1 MIFEINS
8 KEELK
13 KEIPSNTRR
22 VKINFEVSTPRE
34 MVEIVSKY
42 KDTADVWVR
51 TSMFKRLLVDNWL
64 IFKKQRKGTYKLKR
78 TLDVCIAAIVL
89 ILVSPLLLIVSII
102 VKFSASTS
110 REPVFFRQNRISNNG
125 RPFLFYKFRTME
137 HSNNDEIHYEYMKKS
152 IQGKAHGKVY
162 KLVNDP
168 RVTKIGKWLRRLSID
183 EIPQFINVLKGDM
196 SIIGPR
202 PPILYEVE
210 LYEDWQKV
218 RLQAK
223 PGMTGLWQ
231 VAGRSLLSFNEM
243 VVLDFFYALNQS
255 LKLDL
260 YILFHTIPAVLF
272 LKGAY

>member
-13 KEIPSNTRR
+13 KTIPPNTRI
-22 VKINFEVSTPRE
+22 VKINFEVSTPRKI
-34 MVEIVSKY
+34 VEIVSIY
-42 KDTADVWVR
+42 KDSVDVWVR
-51 TSMFKRLLVDNWL
+51 TNMFKKLLVDNYL
-64 IFKKQRKGTYKLKR
+64 IFRKQKKGTYKLKR
-78 TLDVCIAAIVL
+78 ALDVCIATIVL
-89 ILVSPLLLIVSII
+89 TLTAPLLLIVSMI

-110 REPVFFRQNRISNNG
+110 KEPVFFRQNRISNNG
-125 RPFLFYKFRTME
+125 KPFLFYKFRTME
-137 HSNNDEIHYEYMKKS
+137 HSNNNDIHYEYMKKS
-152 IQGKAHGKVY
+152 IRGKAHGKVY

-183 EIPQFINVLKGDM
+183 EIPQFINVLKNDM
-196 SIIGPR
+196 SVIGPR

-218 RLQAK
+218 RLMAK

-231 VAGRSLLSFNEM
+231 VTGRSLLSFNEM

-260 YILFHTIPAVLF
+260 YILIHTIPAVFF